1 MLDPHGCWLFAFGV
15 VVTVAVIFG
24 AGVLV
29 HSLPLGAE
37 TPEPAPPVVQVAPQA
52 TPALIMQIVRRA
64 DPVLYRHLHPD
75 GTWDLAYSQ
84 CTAVRAEILSRYSMK
99 AIPIK

>member
-15 VVTVAVIFG
+15 VVTVAALLA
-24 AGVLV
+24 AGVIV
-29 HSLPLGAE
+29 HSLPLGIEKPVTVALT
-37 TPEPAPPVVQVAPQA
+37 TPQAPTIAPPP
-52 TPALIMQIVRRA
+52 IVRRA
-64 DPVLYRHLHPD
+64 DPVLFRLRHPD

-84 CTAVRAEILSRYSMK
+84 CTIVRAEILAKYSMK